1 MEIIDVYVIFY
12 NYQLKL
18 ISEAENRLNDLE
30 FLMNKQGPVNSE
42 LRSVEVT
49 RLNSLVRPK
58 VLMHWSTTLK
68 NRNWLEISF
77 IKYRIVFFPKFLQR
91 DKKVVMKNREV
102 RKIVGLENRAST
114 EANKFIGQSHVLT
127 NPYYNY
133 IFCSFDS
140 SLKSFTF
147 MKSRVFNL

>member
-58 VLMHWSTTLK
+58 VLMQWRTTLK
-68 NRNWLEISF
+68 NRN
-77 IKYRIVFFPKFLQR
+77 
-91 DKKVVMKNREV
+91 
-102 RKIVGLENRAST
+102 
-114 EANKFIGQSHVLT
+114 
-127 NPYYNY
+127 
-133 IFCSFDS
+133 
-140 SLKSFTF
+140 
-147 MKSRVFNL
+147 

>member
-30 FLMNKQGPVNSE
+30 YLMNNQGPVNSE

-58 VLMHWSTTLK
+58 KVLMQWSTTLK
-68 NRNWLEISF
+68 NRN
-77 IKYRIVFFPKFLQR
+77 
-91 DKKVVMKNREV
+91 
-102 RKIVGLENRAST
+102 
-114 EANKFIGQSHVLT
+114 
-127 NPYYNY
+127 
-133 IFCSFDS
+133 
-140 SLKSFTF
+140 
-147 MKSRVFNL
+147 

>member
-18 ISEAENRLNDLE
+18 ISEADNRLNDLE

-58 VLMHWSTTLK
+58 VLMQWSTTLK
-68 NRNWLEISF
+68 NRN
-77 IKYRIVFFPKFLQR
+77 
-91 DKKVVMKNREV
+91 
-102 RKIVGLENRAST
+102 
-114 EANKFIGQSHVLT
+114 
-127 NPYYNY
+127 
-133 IFCSFDS
+133 
-140 SLKSFTF
+140 
-147 MKSRVFNL
+147 